1 MILPALAL
9 ALMSETE
16 TVSDYFPVKP
26 GTTWVYQSNA
36 EVNGRKSFSTDSDTV
51 LEPVLLNGI
60 TYTVIESRGVNSAA
74 SRSFYEV
81 TADQIGFA
89 GMSENALL
97 PLPFTI
103 LQGDPTKAH
112 DWEFTGGVV
121 VGTAEAPAEIKARLK
136 PLGTRDVVGRKV
148 PVIEVVM
155 DMKIFYSE
163 DQTITATHT
172 SLYGK
177 GIGLIEF
184 KEVGSFGTQKNQK
197 VRKLARF
204 REATP

>member
-81 TADQIGFA
+81 NADQIGFA

-136 PLGTRDVVGRKV
+136 PLGIRDVVGRKV

>member
-1 MILPALAL
+1 MIVPTLAL
-9 ALMSETE
+9 LLMSEPE
-16 TVSDYFPVKP
+16 TVSDYFPVKQ

-51 LEPVLLNGI
+51 LEPIMLNGI

-74 SRSFYEV
+74 ARSFYEV
-81 TADQIGFA
+81 SADQIGFA
-89 GMSENALL
+89 GMTETALL
-97 PLPFTI
+97 PLPFPI
-103 LQGDPTKAH
+103 LQGDPSKAH
-112 DWEFTGGVV
+112 EWEFTGGVI
-121 VGTAEAPAEIKARLK
+121 VGTGEAPAEIKAKMK
-136 PLGTRDVVGRKV
+136 PLGIREVVGRKV

-155 DMKIFYSE
+155 DLKIFYS
-163 DQTITATHT
+163 DNQTISATHT

-184 KEVGSFGTQKNQK
+184 KEVGTMGSQKNQK

-204 REATP
+204 REATQ